1 MDQLIE
7 ILRRLVLVGIWI
19 VAIGFAAMFAI
30 GAFSE
35 GMFVLLLLSA
45 GILIFAWVVAKIVDW
60 IFIR

>member
-7 ILRRLVLVGIWI
+7 IFRRLVLAGLWI
-19 VAIGFAAMFAI
+19 GAIGFAGLIAI
-30 GAFSE
+30 FAFSE

-45 GILIFAWVVAKIVDW
+45 GILLFAWVVAKIVDW